1 MQPSGT
7 LVARIAAAVLLF
19 GGVTLV
25 VAAQGAA
32 ETQGAAH
39 PKLTYLGQSCFV
51 LESPGGARVVMDP
64 IPAGL
69 GYSLPSDLGAQ
80 AITIS
85 HEHAD
90 HNNVAL
96 VKGEPKVLRGLTEEK
111 TGWTRVRA
119 KVKDVTIRSVGTYH
133 DAQEGKER
141 GLNAVFIFEVGGQ
154 RIAHLG
160 DLGHELSGKQLR
172 EIGRVDVVLVPVG
185 GVYTLDSAGATKV
198 IAQLRP
204 RTIVVPMHYKTDVL
218 TIKELAKVDAFL
230 AGKSAVRRESGNT
243 LDLGEASQWV
253 TRGKDAIAPQ
263 IVVLDYK

>member
-1 MQPSGT
+1 MQSSGS
-7 LVARIAAAVLLF
+7 LAARIAAALVLF
-19 GGVTLV
+19 GGVTV
-25 VAAQGAA
+25 GVAAQGPGK
-32 ETQGAAH
+32 TH
-39 PKLTYLGQSCFV
+39 PKLTYLGQACFV

-69 GYSLPSDLGAQ
+69 GYTLPTDLGAQ

-96 VKGEPKVLRGLTEEK
+96 VVNGEPRVLRGLTEEK

-160 DLGHELSGKQLR
+160 DLGHQLSDKQLR

-185 GVYTLDSAGATKV
+185 GVYTLDALGATRV

-204 RTIVVPMHYKTDVL
+204 RTIVVPMHYRTDVL
-218 TIKELAKVDAFL
+218 KIKELATVDAFL
-230 AGKSAVRRESGNT
+230 AGKSAVRRASGNT
-243 LDLGEASQWV
+243 LDLGEASKWV
-253 TRGKDAIAPQ
+253 TTGKDAIAPQ